1 MKLFE
6 TEYRIEIYAEDL
18 GEWNAYTTI
27 YSSKD
32 NAISTL
38 QQIRELNPQLTYR
51 LCELTISVKEI
62 DV

>member
-38 QQIRELNPQLTYR
+38 QQIREFDPDQSYR

>member
-1 MKLFE
+1 MKLFD
-6 TEYRIEIYAEDL
+6 TKYRIEVYAEDL
-18 GEWNAYTTI
+18 GEWNAYTAI

-32 NAISTL
+32 NAISRL
-38 QQIRELNPQLTYR
+38 QQIREFDPDQSYR